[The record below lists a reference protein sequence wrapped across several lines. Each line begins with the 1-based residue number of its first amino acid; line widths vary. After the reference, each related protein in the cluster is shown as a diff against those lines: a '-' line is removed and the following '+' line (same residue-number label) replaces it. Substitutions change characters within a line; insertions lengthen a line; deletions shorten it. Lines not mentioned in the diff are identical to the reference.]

1 MNVEGK
7 ERVNLEQLEKSEL
20 IDRLYVTEKILNS
33 LFKRNK
39 ELEKSVE
46 EGGVQP
52 ISTVKEC
59 EKCP

>member
-7 ERVNLEQLEKSEL
+7 DRVNLEQLEKSEL

-46 EGGVQP
+46 EGGV
-52 ISTVKEC
+52 
-59 EKCP
+59 